1 MALTKEQVDI
11 VKSTAPVL
19 EQHGTAIT
27 TVFYRNLLA
36 SHPELKNVFSL
47 RNQQTGVQQDALAKS
62 VLAYARHIDQLGR
75 LGSVAERIAQKHCS
89 LFIKPEHYP
98 LVGEH
103 LIAAFAEVLQQQQ
116 QQQQNCNNNHNHNT
130 DNSNNHNHCNS
141 NNINSNNNNSNNNK
155 QEQQPQQHHHH
166 HHHQE
171 QVQQQQQHQVQ
182 DCTFTPQVRDA
193 WIAAYQQLA
202 DLLIGRERQL
212 YKEAG
217 TWQTW
222 RRFRIARKEPDN
234 ELVTNF
240 YLEPVD
246 GEPLPQ
252 YLPGQYVSLQLPIP
266 TGGQAPG
273 GQDTNDDSNGHG
285 HHHHHHYIL
294 QSRQYSLSEAPTPGM
309 SHYCISVKREK
320 TMADAP
326 LEDVAAGK
334 VPGMM
339 SNLLHND
346 YGVGSEVD
354 LSPPRGDF
362 YVDPSDARKSKSP
375 LILLS
380 AGVGAAPLRAI
391 LDSTLASPLHR
402 DRPVTWLHTARR
414 SATICFSQHVRAAAS
429 EHGNLEA
436 SIYVRDLCGSDIRDI
451 IHDFHG
457 ALPLDPVD
465 TSLRLD
471 NKDAEYYICGPEA
484 WMLELSHWLESLGV
498 DQERQHLELFRPGS
512 LR

>member
-19 EQHGTAIT
+19 EQHGAAIT

-47 RNQQTGVQQDALAKS
+47 RNQETGAQQNALAKS

-89 LFIKPEHYP
+89 LE
-98 LVGEH
+98 
-103 LIAAFAEVLQQQQ
+103 
-116 QQQQNCNNNHNHNT
+116 
-130 DNSNNHNHCNS
+130 
-141 NNINSNNNNSNNNK
+141 
-155 QEQQPQQHHHH
+155 
-166 HHHQE
+166 
-171 QVQQQQQHQVQ
+171 
-182 DCTFTPQVRDA
+182 A

-212 YKEAG
+212 YNEAG

-234 ELVTNF
+234 ESVTNF

-266 TGGQAPG
+266 TGGQAPAQPPAATAAG
-273 GQDTNDDSNGHG
+273 DRDDNDGRG
-285 HHHHHHYIL
+285 HHHHCIL

-326 LEDVAAGK
+326 LEDVASGK
-334 VPGMM
+334 VPGIM

-391 LDSTLASPLHR
+391 LDSTLANPLHR

-414 SATICFSQHVRAAAS
+414 SATICFSQHVRNAAS
-429 EHGNLEA
+429 KHGNLEA